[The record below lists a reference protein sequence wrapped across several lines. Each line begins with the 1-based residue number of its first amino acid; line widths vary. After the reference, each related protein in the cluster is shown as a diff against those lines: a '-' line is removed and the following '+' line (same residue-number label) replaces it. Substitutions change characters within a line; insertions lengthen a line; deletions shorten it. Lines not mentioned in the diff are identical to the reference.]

1 MDEDHS
7 LAKQMRAG
15 DPDAYRAFVLRF
27 QNQIF
32 RLCMRTIGNE
42 QEAEDLTQEV
52 LIRAIKAIEHFRGDS
67 SLSTWLYRIAVN
79 LCRNR
84 IEYLKRR
91 RQSHQV
97 SYEERLHSVKAI
109 PTSHALI
116 PGPADQVESREAIA
130 LVEQALHSL
139 PADLRSL
146 LILRDLE
153 HLEYADISRIME
165 LPLGTV
171 KSRLHRARAL
181 LIKTFESQGGER

>member
-7 LAKQMRAG
+7 LAKRMRAG

-27 QNQIF
+27 QSQIF
-32 RLCMRTIGNE
+32 RLCMRTIGHE

-52 LIRAIKAIEHFRGDS
+52 LIRAIKAIDHFRGDS

-91 RQSHQV
+91 RQSYQV
-97 SYEERLHSVKAI
+97 SYEERLHAVRAT

-171 KSRLHRARAL
+171 KSRLHRARAQ
-181 LIKTFESQGGER
+181 LIEIFESQGGER

>member
-7 LAKQMRAG
+7 LAKRMRAG

-27 QNQIF
+27 QSQIF
-32 RLCMRTIGNE
+32 RLCMRIIGHE

-52 LIRAIKAIEHFRGDS
+52 LIRAIKAIDHFRGDS

-91 RQSHQV
+91 RQAYQV
-97 SYEERLHSVKAI
+97 SYEERLHAVRAI

-171 KSRLHRARAL
+171 KSRLHRARAQ
-181 LIKTFESQGGER
+181 LIEIFESQGGER